1 VPCLVIDQV
10 NWHLRP
16 GASLSSIAPTV
27 LQLMGLQQAPSMT
40 GKSLL
45 MREY

>member
-1 VPCLVIDQV
+1 MVIDKV

-16 GASLSSIAPTV
+16 GCDLSAVAPTV
-27 LQLMGLQQAPSMT
+27 LQLMGLQQPPSMT

-45 MREY
+45 LCEY